1 MFIDNDDDERKKGR
15 IIHTHT
21 RIKIY
26 KRRKKKEEEEE
37 EEEEETG
44 HAFGDT
50 TSGTPFHLLKLNG
63 LFCYTKTVQNASLNL
78 SHKTLIVD

>member
-1 MFIDNDDDERKKGR
+1 MCKKRKKG
-15 IIHTHT
+15 
-21 RIKIY
+21 
-26 KRRKKKEEEEE
+26 KRGRKEEKEEEA
-37 EEEEETG
+37 G

>member
-1 MFIDNDDDERKKGR
+1 MFIGNDDDERKKG
-15 IIHTHT
+15 
-21 RIKIY
+21 
-26 KRRKKKEEEEE
+26 KRGRKEEEEA
-37 EEEEETG
+37 G